1 MVSPSQV
8 PTIRARL
15 RRTYSVEAELVFV
28 ALVLL
33 AWQAIRIPLEG
44 NLEVSLAH
52 ADSVLGF
59 ERALSVDVE
68 GAVIERVSEAGLT
81 PLLTWLYTNIHLP
94 VLFAFLAAV
103 RLYDPARY
111 PRVRTIFV
119 LSFVPAVFVIGL
131 YPLAPP
137 RWHAAFGLE
146 PGRDHAALV
155 AIPRDGLPGDQ
166 VRATVARELDR
177 RAARFLSTVRRDRAA
192 FLVEVADEPAALAL
206 AWMTRSQSSGAAS
219 GSAKPSPSF
228 AARSRRAGAIS
239 TSVTSV
245 PGRRAASR
253 AASAP
258 TVPAPTTA
266 MRSPGPGA
274 PSRAGM
280 NQAGSATPSESTASA
295 SQGRPRSPGVT
306 RGGLRRG

>member
-1 MVSPSQV
+1 MVSLSQV
-8 PTIRARL
+8 PAIRARL
-15 RRTYSVEAELVFV
+15 RRTYSVEAELLFV

-94 VLFAFLAAV
+94 VLFAFLATV

-146 PGRDHAALV
+146 PAPTHADLAGTTAVLMHNSTAAAASQHFGFAVFVAAVSLWIFPRSRLALV
-155 AIPRDGLPGDQ
+155 ALAYPAL
-166 VRATVARELDR
+166 V
-177 RAARFLSTVRRDRAA
+177 
-192 FLVEVADEPAALAL
+192 FLVIVGTGNHYVVDCVIGTATFALAALA
-206 AWMTRSQSSGAAS
+206 ARSLHGPEPSRSPAPAPGVFGAAL
-219 GSAKPSPSF
+219 GY
-228 AARSRRAGAIS
+228 GLVVWAI
-239 TSVTSV
+239 VDLNL
-245 PGRRAASR
+245 
-253 AASAP
+253 
-258 TVPAPTTA
+258 
-266 MRSPGPGA
+266 
-274 PSRAGM
+274 M
-280 NQAGSATPSESTASA
+280 N
-295 SQGRPRSPGVT
+295 PRSPANLLPAFVLAAGIAGVLIP
-306 RGGLRRG
+306 RLAKEPVAESS